1 MIAPRLPALLLLL
14 LLSVA
19 GTAQASCNEQILA
32 ATCADSPASGSCAIC
47 VGHHQRELRL
57 AGCSAADVQRYCSE
71 GVAVW
76 VSSTSGSD
84 TAGDGRSPTTA
95 LRTLAAALPAVRRLK
110 LPNVVLLLDGTF
122 RLTETLTLNSPF
134 AGLRID
140 RWPGRQA
147 PVLSGSAQLASAGWV
162 RSSNEPG
169 VWRATLAP
177 AQAAA
182 LDGKEH
188 GLRCQF
194 QLLL

>member
-1 MIAPRLPALLLLL
+1 MIAPRLPALLLL

-95 LRTLAAALPAVRRLK
+95 LRTLAAALPAVAVLGARLLHHAAGSGGEEAEAARVQGRRQ
-110 LPNVVLLLDGTF
+110 VCRT
-122 RLTETLTLNSPF
+122 
-134 AGLRID
+134 
-140 RWPGRQA
+140 
-147 PVLSGSAQLASAGWV
+147 
-162 RSSNEPG
+162 
-169 VWRATLAP
+169 
-177 AQAAA
+177 
-182 LDGKEH
+182 
-188 GLRCQF
+188 
-194 QLLL
+194 